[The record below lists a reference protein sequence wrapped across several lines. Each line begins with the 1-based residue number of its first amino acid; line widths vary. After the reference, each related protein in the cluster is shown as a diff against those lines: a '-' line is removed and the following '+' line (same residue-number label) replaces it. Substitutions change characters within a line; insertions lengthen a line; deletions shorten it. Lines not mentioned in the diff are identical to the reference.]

1 MRGVTRSDPKF
12 SAVYSDLNARPEP
25 KTPRDI
31 CQLKFEAFFGQ
42 NQIPGG
48 IAELEREAFFSSE
61 PKLLAVF
68 TNLNARR
75 YSVGTETPGDI
86 SQSRCEAAFGQIPN
100 SWRNLPVLTR
110 RVFQSG
116 PKSLA
121 IFTALNARRFSVR
134 TEAPGGFFQFKCEA
148 LFGQGQNPRQ
158 YLPVEMRGAF
168 GSEPDFLAIF
178 PRVAA
183 GHFSCEAFV

>member
-1 MRGVTRSDPKF
+1 MRGGVRPDTKFLAKITSFNATR
-12 SAVYSDLNARPEP
+12 
-25 KTPRDI
+25 
-31 CQLKFEAFFGQ
+31 
-42 NQIPGG
+42 
-48 IAELEREAFFSSE
+48 
-61 PKLLAVF
+61 
-68 TNLNARR
+68 
-75 YSVGTETPGDI
+75 
-86 SQSRCEAAFGQIPN
+86 
-100 SWRNLPVLTR
+100 
-110 RVFQSG
+110 FQSG